1 MFKQLVCLVVGT
13 LAVGSQAFMA
23 PSPLVKASS
32 SAAARVYQPIQAETG
47 TCAYTCRACSEDS
60 WRERRRRTEREEGRG
75 VGWLMWLGGLSG
87 CDRR

>member
-32 SAAARVYQPIQAETG
+32 SAACRVYQPIQAETG
-47 TCAYTCRACSEDS
+47 TCMLRVKS
-60 WRERRRRTEREEGRG
+60 WRVEEEETREDGNG
-75 VGWLMWLGGLSG
+75 VG
-87 CDRR
+87 